1 MESMIGKWKGAFQSV
16 LMTMTVEG
24 TASTVIGCCCIP
36 CIRGLPNL
44 LIITAVG
51 EPRAP
56 GAFQAYVGVEYTLVG
71 TNEMPGGGPDLMDLD
86 YVD

>member
-1 MESMIGKWKGAFQSV
+1 MERR
-16 LMTMTVEG
+16 
-24 TASTVIGCCCIP
+24 IP
-36 CIRGLPNL
+36 VSSHDDDSGRYCVNCDWLLLYSCIRGLPNL
-44 LIITAVG
+44 LIITAVI